1 MQGIVIFNSV
11 KFNFWS
17 DAFEKE
23 NANCTLKVLCSELF
37 AIAKDWDVEA
47 ILASVECQISNW
59 QLSKKK
65 KKNMNVWNAWERNS
79 EVRKVCYNRV

>member
-47 ILASVECQISNW
+47 ILASVECQISKW

-65 KKNMNVWNAWERNS
+65 KKECLKCFERNS